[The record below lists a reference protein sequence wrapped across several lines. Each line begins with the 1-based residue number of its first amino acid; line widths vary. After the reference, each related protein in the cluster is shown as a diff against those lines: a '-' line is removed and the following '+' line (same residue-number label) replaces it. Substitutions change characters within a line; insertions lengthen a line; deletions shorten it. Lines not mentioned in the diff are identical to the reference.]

1 MQVSKQKSTLDNSF
15 TSQVSQQSSQQTQ
28 RRPPLTSL
36 KFNEINTTP
45 QKELI
50 NLDKN
55 EKKSDLKQ
63 QKNQQQNSNPQTF
76 SSNKKPQKKQI
87 IETDLVIQEFE
98 KLKLKTLQK
107 IQKNQ
112 ITQVGTDPRALR
124 DQIYE
129 QIFLLVSENLKQ
141 SKIIDSKKL
150 GYDCSCQKDQN
161 NSIND
166 ISLSISNFSSVA
178 NVPDHLQISQI
189 FEDSNK
195 EQQYQQEIS
204 KLQEENSLLFRQK
217 ELEFILSQNMIQQ
230 MKKQAV
236 TSSLD
241 YQLQLQQQ
249 DILMKKITQQISQS
263 NSQSYSQ
270 YIDDIFDKNVPV
282 NTNNYFQQKKQS
294 NNDNLECQKEEKSI
308 SQQNKNVSSQL
319 QQQNQKASRSSS
331 QNGSPNSNI
340 QVKQQIDGNHLEQII
355 EQHEIEIN
363 KFVQEIREGLSELL
377 NINFTRN
384 AEFDFK
390 CSIQELLN
398 KQDYQEKLQQQQQ
411 IAWRQLKSVFQ
422 KQQIDTT
429 FSTWDTRKSCDSSQ
443 IEGSMCRDK
452 IQTQQKLYENQ
463 NYLQSQDQQQKSLES
478 EVQIRLND
486 IYHKENA
493 LKRRLAL
500 LKKKELCLS
509 QNQKKLQTRL
519 SQFQQ
524 ESKLLEEK
532 QKIQMN
538 NEQQLN
544 QLWQDFFKEA
554 ERIFQ
559 QIYQPSNENN
569 TTQQAIISI
578 QKVQNMVQGYISKT
592 NKDKQILEKER
603 DMVKQI
609 RRDLEAKEKELQL
622 EKLEFDLLSQKGNQY
637 NDIQSKYSSIQQ

>member
-1 MQVSKQKSTLDNSF
+1 MQFSKQKSTLDNSF
-15 TSQVSQQSSQQTQ
+15 ASQVSQQSSQQTQ
-28 RRPPLTSL
+28 RRPPLTL

-50 NLDKN
+50 NQDKN

-63 QKNQQQNSNPQTF
+63 QKSQLQNSNPQTF
-76 SSNKKPQKKQI
+76 SNSKKPQKKQI
-87 IETDLVIQEFE
+87 IETDLIIQEFE

-112 ITQVGTDPRALR
+112 ITQIGKDPRALR

-129 QIFLLVSENLKQ
+129 QIFLLVQENLKQ
-141 SKIIDSKKL
+141 SKIIDTKKL
-150 GYDCSCQKDQN
+150 GCDCSCQKDQN

-178 NVPDHLQISQI
+178 HVPDHLQISHI

-195 EQQYQQEIS
+195 EEQQQQEIN
-204 KLQEENSLLFRQK
+204 KLQEEKSLLSKQK
-217 ELEFILSQNMIQQ
+217 ELEFILSQNLIQQ

-236 TSSLD
+236 ASSLD
-241 YQLQLQQQ
+241 YQFQLQQQ
-249 DILMKKITQQISQS
+249 DLLIKKFTQQISQS
-263 NSQSYSQ
+263 SSQQYSQ
-270 YIDDIFDKNVPV
+270 YIDDVFNMNVPV
-282 NTNNYFQQKKQS
+282 NTNNYFLTSQTK
-294 NNDNLECQKEEKSI
+294 NNNLECQKDEKSI
-308 SQQNKNVSSQL
+308 SLQNKNIISQ
-319 QQQNQKASRSSS
+319 QQLQNQKTSRSSS
-331 QNGSPNSNI
+331 SNCSPNSNI
-340 QVKQQIDGNHLEQII
+340 QGKQQIDGNLLEQTI

-363 KFVQEIREGLSELL
+363 KFMQEIREGLKSLL
-377 NINFTRN
+377 NINLSRN
-384 AEFDFK
+384 TELDFK
-390 CSIQELLN
+390 CNIQELLN

-411 IAWRQLKSVFQ
+411 MAWRQLKNVYQ
-422 KQQIDTT
+422 KQQIDAS
-429 FSTWDTRKSCDSSQ
+429 FSTWDTRKSNDSIQ
-443 IEGSMCRDK
+443 IEGSMCRDRT
-452 IQTQQKLYENQ
+452 QAQQKFSENQ
-463 NYLQSQDQQQKSLES
+463 CYLQSQDQQQKSLES
-478 EVQIRLND
+478 EVQVRLND

-519 SQFQQ
+519 LQFQQ
-524 ESKLLEEK
+524 ESKLLEDK

-559 QIYQPSNENN
+559 QIYQPSNENS
-569 TTQQAIISI
+569 TTHQAIISI
-578 QKVQNMVQGYISKT
+578 QKVQNMVQGYISKS
-592 NKDKQILEKER
+592 NKDKQVLEKER
-603 DMVKQI
+603 EIVKQI

-622 EKLEFDLLSQKGNQY
+622 KKLEFDLLSSKANQF
-637 NDIQSKYSSIQQ
+637 NDIQCKYFSIKQ

>member
-15 TSQVSQQSSQQTQ
+15 ISQVSQQSSQSTQ
-28 RRPPLTSL
+28 RRPPLTL

-45 QKELI
+45 QKEQV
-50 NLDKN
+50 NYDKN
-55 EKKSDLKQ
+55 EKRSDLKQ
-63 QKNQQQNSNPQTF
+63 QKNQQQNSNPQTL
-76 SSNKKPQKKQI
+76 SNNKKPQKKQI
-87 IETDLVIQEFE
+87 IDTDLVIQEFE

-112 ITQVGTDPRALR
+112 ITQIGTDPRALR

-129 QIFLLVSENLKQ
+129 QIYLLVSENLKQ
-141 SKIIDSKKL
+141 SKIIDTKKL
-150 GYDCSCQKDQN
+150 GCDCSCLKEQN

-178 NVPDHLQISQI
+178 HVPDHLQISQI
-189 FEDSNK
+189 FEDQNK
-195 EQQYQQEIS
+195 EEQYQQEIN
-204 KLQEENSLLFRQK
+204 KLQEEKSLLSKQK
-217 ELEFILSQNMIQQ
+217 EIEFTLCQNMIQQ

-236 TSSLD
+236 APSLD

-249 DILMKKITQQISQS
+249 DYLIKKFSQQISQS

-282 NTNNYFQQKKQS
+282 NTNNYILTKSTK
-294 NNDNLECQKEEKSI
+294 NNNLECQKDEKSI
-308 SQQNKNVSSQL
+308 SLQNKTGIS
-319 QQQNQKASRSSS
+319 QQQKQIQKSSRSSS
-331 QNGSPNSNI
+331 SNCSPNSNI
-340 QVKQQIDGNHLEQII
+340 QGKYQIDGNHLEQTI
-355 EQHEIEIN
+355 EQHEIEIH
-363 KFVQEIREGLSELL
+363 KFIQEMRQGLKQLL
-377 NINFTRN
+377 NINLSRN
-384 AEFDFK
+384 FEQDFR

-411 IAWRQLKSVFQ
+411 MAWKQLKNLFQ
-422 KQQIDTT
+422 KQQIDST
-429 FSTWDTRKSCDSSQ
+429 FSTWDTRKSNDSTQ

-452 IQTQQKLYENQ
+452 IQAQQKFYDNEC
-463 NYLQSQDQQQKSLES
+463 YLQSQDQQQKSLES
-478 EVQIRLND
+478 EVQVRLND

-500 LKKKELCLS
+500 LKKKEICLS

-524 ESKLLEEK
+524 DSKLLEEK
-532 QKIQMN
+532 QKLQAD
-538 NEQQLN
+538 NEQQLTK
-544 QLWQDFFKEA
+544 LWQDFFKEA
-554 ERIFQ
+554 ERIFK

-569 TTQQAIISI
+569 NTQQAIISI

-592 NKDKQILEKER
+592 TKDKQILEKER
-603 DMVKQI
+603 EILKQI

-622 EKLEFDLLSQKGNQY
+622 EKLEFDLLSQKVNPC
-637 NDIQSKYSSIQQ
+637 NDLQSKYSSIQQ